1 MREDHRRYS
10 PRIGVQAL
18 CWEMVGGHERS
29 SLIVDLSS
37 DGARLERPYVG
48 GKIQREVALQLEV
61 PGIDEVMWAKGEVCF
76 DHLVQ
81 AKGPAGGVMGLVRRT
96 GYRIAVAATRDLKM
110 LRELVF
116 DTDAMHRHLAE
127 EENDDMLVWASCY
140 SRG

>member
-1 MREDHRRYS
+1 
-10 PRIGVQAL
+10 
-18 CWEMVGGHERS
+18 MVGGHERS

-48 GKIQREVALQLEV
+48 GQIQREVALQLEV

-116 DTDAMHRHLAE
+116 DTDAMHRHRAVE
-127 EENDDMLVWASCY
+127 QDDMLVWASCY
-140 SRG
+140 ARG